1 MYRKCR
7 ARKPGTGLARTNR
20 PIRRCILKLL
30 LIEDD
35 EVTASYIAQGMR
47 QLGHSCDR
55 AVTGLD
61 GLTAAITHDYDAIIL
76 DRNLPQMD
84 GLAVLAALRAE
95 RRETPVLMLSALGQ
109 VGDRIAGLNA
119 GADDYL
125 AKPFSFQE
133 LIARLHAL
141 ARRRSTGND
150 VSAVLAVGDLSLD
163 RLSRSAIR
171 DSRRIELLG
180 KEYQLLEYLMRH
192 AGQVVTR
199 TMLLEA
205 VWDYSFNP
213 GTNVIDVHI
222 SRLRAKID
230 AGGDR
235 PMIHTVRG
243 AGYRLDAR

>member
-1 MYRKCR
+1 MRTSPP
-7 ARKPGTGLARTNR
+7 PGTHRSNIAAARFSGR
-20 PIRRCILKLL
+20 KILKLL

-35 EVTASYIAQGMR
+35 AATASYIVQGLA
-47 QLGHSCDR
+47 QLGHGCDH
-55 AVTGLD
+55 AGTGLE
-61 GLTAAITHDYDAIIL
+61 GLTAAITQDYDAIIL

-84 GLAVLAALRAE
+84 GLSVLAALRAE
-95 RRETPVLMLSALGQ
+95 GRSTPVLLLSALGQ
-109 VGDRIAGLNA
+109 VDDRIAGLNA

-125 AKPFSFQE
+125 PKPFSFQE
-133 LIARLHAL
+133 LIARLNAL
-141 ARRRSTGND
+141 VRRRGGGGEEANLL
-150 VSAVLAVGDLSLD
+150 VVGELTLD
-163 RLSRSAIR
+163 RLARTAAR
-171 DSRRIELLG
+171 GGRVIELLP

-230 AGGDR
+230 DEGEK
-235 PMIHTVRG
+235 PMIHTMRG
-243 AGYRLDAR
+243 IGYRLDAR

>member
-1 MYRKCR
+1 
-7 ARKPGTGLARTNR
+7 LS
-20 PIRRCILKLL
+20 
-30 LIEDD
+30 E
-35 EVTASYIAQGMR
+35 
-47 QLGHSCDR
+47 LGHGCDR
-55 AVTGLD
+55 ASNGLD

-76 DRNLPQMD
+76 DRNLPRLD
-84 GLAVLAALRAE
+84 GLSVLAALRAE
-95 RRETPVLMLSALGQ
+95 RHDTPVLMLSALGQ
-109 VGDRIAGLNA
+109 VDDRIAGLNA

-141 ARRRSTGND
+141 ARRQGPASDGG
-150 VSAVLAVGDLSLD
+150 AMLKVGDLSLD
-163 RLSRSAIR
+163 RLTRSATR
-171 DSRRIELLG
+171 GERRIELLG
-180 KEYQLLEYLMRH
+180 KEFQLLDYLMRH
-192 AGQVVTR
+192 AAQVVTR

-230 AGGDR
+230 VGDEP
-235 PMIHTVRG
+235 PMIRTVRG